1 MVVQYAS
8 INVRRRVD
16 QLKVGVAGLSLA
28 QILGY
33 AGHEVKLRHFSNTM
47 SPP

>member
-16 QLKVGVAGLSLA
+16 QLKVGVAGLSLVGNTFREFM
-28 QILGY
+28 GY
-33 AGHEVKLRHFSNTM
+33 RNDPSQFL
-47 SPP
+47 